1 MTDSLWSVYTTSM
14 PELMPAAAHAGFSRS
29 AFLDD
34 STALQSDDAVA
45 PTARNAKPL
54 RSTGIDRRGLL
65 VDGVRPARLG
75 VTPRTGCNES
85 DSGLFPQASLL
96 GRRSSARET
105 FAALARALQAIRL
118 ASRLT
123 RFLYANRY
131 PLRSK
136 TL

>member
-14 PELMPAAAHAGFSRS
+14 PELMPAAAHAGFRRS

-34 STALQSDDAVA
+34 LPFCRTM
-45 PTARNAKPL
+45 T
-54 RSTGIDRRGLL
+54 RSRRWPGTQNPCGHGKRPQGLL

-105 FAALARALQAIRL
+105 FAVLARTLQAS
-118 ASRLT
+118 A
-123 RFLYANRY
+123 
-131 PLRSK
+131 
-136 TL
+136 